1 MLRFDDAVVKSVT
14 ANVAKKTISFSFT
27 VTLDDESMQ
36 AADALAFYVGKT
48 ALKVTVD
55 SRQMTLTPDPSPEG

>member
-1 MLRFDDAVVKSVT
+1 VLKFDDAVVKSVT

-55 SRQMTLTPDPSPEG
+55 SRQMTLAPDKEV

>member
-1 MLRFDDAVVKSVT
+1 MLKFDDAVVKSVT

-55 SRQMTLTPDPSPEG
+55 SRQMTLAPDKEV